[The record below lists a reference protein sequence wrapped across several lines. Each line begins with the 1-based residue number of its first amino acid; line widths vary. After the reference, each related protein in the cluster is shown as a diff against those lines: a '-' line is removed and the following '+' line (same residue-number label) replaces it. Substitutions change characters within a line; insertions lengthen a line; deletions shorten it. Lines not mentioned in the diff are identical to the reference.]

1 MILVSEFHLQKGL
14 KTKSQRG
21 PAGLKEKRDI
31 IDKYEIDNGN
41 DFVKTIFGLRSL
53 SKICARVA
61 QDLKKTC
68 IRLTKD
74 LHKAHKRLAQ
84 DLQKNCQYGEP

>member
-1 MILVSEFHLQKGL
+1 MLSNASI
-14 KTKSQRG
+14 KTVC
-21 PAGLKEKRDI
+21 D
-31 IDKYEIDNGN
+31 
-41 DFVKTIFGLRSL
+41 LRSL
-53 SKICARVA
+53 AKICARLA